1 MTHITCR
8 LTAKNRDQL
17 RNPTLDNRARAT
29 FTFLLLHK
37 AMTERNKEIEL
48 EISWRRRCDHAVREC
63 SPACKEISL
72 RWDGFVERIGGTV
85 SVFE

>member
-1 MTHITCR
+1 
-8 LTAKNRDQL
+8 
-17 RNPTLDNRARAT
+17 
-29 FTFLLLHK
+29 
-37 AMTERNKEIEL
+37 MTERNKEIEL

-63 SPACKEISL
+63 SPARKEISL